1 MSCFENIP
9 VENIEACINAEV
21 PSGISEVNMNYA
33 VHSDIS
39 DFPVPLAI
47 GAVGYTYAKAN
58 VIDEDIVFTA
68 GKGFAKI
75 KVQVNTGELTF
86 DGVGSVGNMKQKSG
100 LSFFIPSNDAQLL
113 GFIRTRLNTPM
124 VFAVPERQGQNRL
137 LGDKFNP
144 AYITEVKGTTGK
156 TGEDDKGVQFTV
168 SSFAIPLIYNGAIQE
183 VAIIP

>member
-9 VENIEACINAEV
+9 VEDIEACINAEV
-21 PSGISEVNMNYA
+21 PSGISEVNLKYA
-33 VHSDIS
+33 VHSDITT
-39 DFPVPLAI
+39 FPVPLAI

-58 VIDEDIVFTA
+58 VIDDDIVFTA
-68 GKGFAKI
+68 GKGFGKI

-86 DGVGSVGNMKQKSG
+86 EGVGSVGNMKQKSA
-100 LSFFIPSNDAQLL
+100 LAFYVPSNDAQLL

-124 VFAVPERQGQNRL
+124 VFAVPERDGQNRL

-144 AYITEVKGTTGK
+144 AYITEIKGTTGK

-168 SSFAIPLIYNGAIQE
+168 TSHAIPLIYTGAIQE
-183 VAIIP
+183 FVPTP